1 MLTKSF
7 QEVAAAMQAA
17 AHPAGA
23 MTPTPPPHDKE
34 KMPNPVLLVYTGC
47 RCETVS
53 GSPLRITHREWAVSK
68 CGVALFR
75 VRNVSGTVIL

>member
-53 GSPLRITHREWAVSK
+53 GSPLRITHREGSGLSVSV
-68 CGVALFR
+68 GLLYSEFV
-75 VRNVSGTVIL
+75 T